1 MRFKDKRRRHEH
13 FWATITFTSGEQF
26 ARKYLDR
33 ERAKRFTARMIKSP
47 VVAAARV
54 TKVA

>member
-54 TKVA
+54 TKAA